1 MPLLAG
7 LPVEQVDAIAA
18 RAADL
23 TLEKDEWLLQEG
35 EQAAFFFLLS
45 GHISVYKEMGG
56 ERRTINHFKPPEH
69 FGEVPLM
76 LNSPALASLCADE
89 PSRVARLEAD
99 DFQELILT
107 NRHLS
112 DQLFRTMVER
122 LTKARDVVAEVPH
135 RQITLV
141 GQRWDPACHELRN
154 FLARNRV
161 TVNWI
166 DLADEG
172 AAERVPGG
180 FTEGIP
186 CPLLVLEDGT
196 RLMAPSLREA
206 ADHIP
211 TIRTQPSVRA
221 DQGCYDVVIVGGGPA
236 GLAASVYGA
245 SEGLKTVLI
254 ERFAPGGQAGSSTRI
269 ENYLGFPV
277 GLTGEELSLRALRQA
292 RRFEAE
298 IVSAREAV
306 SLTPRGADGDDST
319 HLIGLDGDD
328 CVRARA
334 VVLATGVSWRRLAAA
349 GVDRLIG
356 RGVYYGAARTE
367 AQRTRGKHIH
377 LLGGGNS
384 AGQAAMWFSN
394 YADKVSMLVRG
405 PSLAAS
411 MSQYLVDQLK
421 SRRNV
426 EIRLNTE
433 VLGVDG
439 HDHVEQV
446 TLRDPS
452 RDTRQTEP
460 TGGVFILIGADA
472 ETAWLPPAI
481 VRDTPGYICT
491 GRDMLQAL
499 EERILQGTD
508 TSGLGPSWNLARDP
522 YLLET
527 SVPGIFAAG
536 DVRHGSIKRCASGVG
551 EGSMAIAFVHQ
562 YLTH

>member
-7 LPVEQVDAIAA
+7 LPVGQVDAIAA

-23 TLEKDEWLLQEG
+23 TLEKDECLLQEG
-35 EQAAFFFLLS
+35 EQAGFFFLLR
-45 GHISVYKEMGG
+45 GQISVYKEMGG
-56 ERRTINHFKPPEH
+56 APRRINRFKPPAH
-69 FGEVPLM
+69 FGEVPL
-76 LNSPALASLCADE
+76 LLGSPALASLCADE

-107 NRHLS
+107 NRQLS

-122 LTKARDVVAEVPH
+122 LTKARDIVVEVPH
-135 RQITLV
+135 RSITLV

-154 FLARNRV
+154 FLARNQV
-161 TVNWI
+161 TVTWV
-166 DLADEG
+166 DLGDEG
-172 AAERVPGG
+172 ATQRVPGG
-180 FTEGIP
+180 FAEGTA
-186 CPLLVLEDGT
+186 CPLLVLDDGT
-196 RLMAPSLREA
+196 RLITPSLREA

-211 TIRTQPSVRA
+211 ALRTRPSVRA
-221 DQGCYDVVIVGGGPA
+221 DEGCYDVVIVGGGPA

-254 ERFAPGGQAGSSTRI
+254 EKLAPGGQAGSSTRI

-277 GLTGEELSLRALRQA
+277 GLSGDELSTRALRQA
-292 RRFEAE
+292 KRFEAE
-298 IVSAREAV
+298 IVCAREAV
-306 SLTPRGADGDDST
+306 GLTPCEADDGLT
-319 HLIGLDGDD
+319 HMIRLDGDD

-334 VVLATGVSWRRLAAA
+334 VVLATGVSWRRLSAE
-349 GVDRLIG
+349 GVDRLVG

-411 MSQYLVDQLK
+411 MSHYLIDQLK

-426 EIRLNTE
+426 EIRFNTE
-433 VLGVDG
+433 VLAVDG
-439 HDHVEQV
+439 HEHVEQV
-446 TLRDPS
+446 TLRD
-452 RDTRQTEP
+452 RHKDTQRTEA
-460 TGGVFILIGADA
+460 TGGVFILIGANA
-472 ETAWLPPAI
+472 ETDWLPPAI
-481 VRDTPGYICT
+481 VRDTAGYVCA

-499 EERILQGTD
+499 EERILRGTD
-508 TSGLGPSWNLARDP
+508 TGGAGPSWTLSRDP